1 MEVLMENNNNN
12 DNAAD
17 KAVWGVSNFNGE
29 VGWEGRV
36 VDWGMWRV
44 FTGNSASALHRRFDM
59 ILDRCVTISLLCG
72 KKKKFHSN
80 FPLEKK

>member
-17 KAVWGVSNFNGE
+17 KTVWGVSNFNGE

-36 VDWGMWRV
+36 VDCGMCWV
-44 FTGNSASALHRRFDM
+44 FTGNSVLHRRFDM
-59 ILDRCVTISLLCG
+59 ILDRCVTVSLLCG
-72 KKKKFHSN
+72 KKSFTLVFH
-80 FPLEKK
+80 